1 MVVISDMGVSF
12 INYTLQVGRVLHCAT
27 AEDATGGP
35 LVVQEILITCRLG
48 TRAYLGSG
56 DTMVPK
62 SQKKSSTKNLG
73 VPFVAP
79 KLANLIKVHD
89 DMDSIPALVQWV
101 KDPELL

>member
-35 LVVQEILITCRLG
+35 LVIQEILITCRLG
-48 TRAYLGSG
+48 TRACLGSG

-62 SQKKSSTKNLG
+62 SQKKEFNKKISEFPSWLG
-73 VPFVAP
+73 
-79 KLANLIKVHD
+79 
-89 DMDSIPALVQWV
+89 S
-101 KDPELL
+101 